1 MPKKQLLLPK
11 DRFFNDYQ
19 RRRQAL
25 TYNEVR
31 LALGH
36 SNVNPADAEVSSFFS
51 RHVPVHIPIISSAM
65 DTVTEFKMGIAIA
78 KEGGLGIIHRG
89 FNPAEQVEH
98 VKRVKLHM
106 NGRVAKPIC
115 ARAEETVGD
124 IIARRDE
131 NRIMK
136 GWGFSSFPVLNAQD
150 RVIGLVTQT
159 DFDFCTDHSR
169 RVEDIMTPF
178 KELIIASPQTSL
190 IQAYRLMQRARKKI
204 LLLIGKNHKLAGM
217 YVWTDVERL
226 VNGSSAIFN
235 VDAAGHLRIGAAV
248 GTGSDEIDR
257 AELLIAA
264 KCDVLV
270 IDTAHGDSGNVFD
283 TLRKLKRLH
292 PEVDVVVGNVVEP
305 AAARR
310 LVRAGA
316 DGVKVGVGP
325 GSICSTRT
333 VAGVGTPQATAVY
346 QCAKAIRGSG
356 VPICADGGINEAGD
370 IPIAIGLGA
379 HTVMLGRLLA
389 GTTESP
395 GTVQDTPKGRYK
407 MYRGMGSIS
416 AMRESRA
423 SRERYRQGT
432 DKRKLVA
439 EGVEGLI
446 PYVGD
451 LADVIVKMVGGLRAG
466 MGYVGARTV
475 AQLQAQANYYSMSS
489 AGYAESAPHD
499 ITIIDPSN
507 TERWR

>member
-11 DRFFNDYQ
+11 DRFFKPYQ
-19 RRRQAL
+19 ARRQAL

-36 SNVNPADAEVSSFFS
+36 SNVNPADADVSSFFS
-51 RHVPVHIPIISSAM
+51 RHVPVHIPIISAAM
-65 DTVTEFKMGIAIA
+65 DTVTGFKMGIAIA
-78 KEGGLGIIHRG
+78 KQGGLGIIHRG
-89 FNPAEQVEH
+89 FSPEEQAEQ

-124 IIARRDE
+124 IVARREE
-131 NRIMK
+131 NRITK
-136 GWGFSSFPVLNAQD
+136 GWGFSSFPVLNADDQ
-150 RVIGLVTQT
+150 VIGLATQT

-169 RVEDIMTPF
+169 TAQDIMTPF
-178 KELIIASPQTSL
+178 SELVTAHPKTTL
-190 IQAYRLMQRARKKI
+190 PEAYRIMQKARKKI
-204 LLLIGKNHKLAGM
+204 LLLISKDHKLAGM

-226 VNGSSAIFN
+226 INGSSAIFN
-235 VDAAGHLRIGAAV
+235 VDAAGHLRIGAAIGV
-248 GTGSDEIDR
+248 GGDEIDR

-305 AAARR
+305 DAAKR
-310 LVRAGA
+310 LARAGA

-333 VAGVGTPQATAVY
+333 VAGVGTPQATGVY
-346 QCAKAIRGSG
+346 QCTKALRGSG
-356 VPICADGGINEAGD
+356 VPVCADGGINEPGD

-416 AMRESRA
+416 AMRESQA
-423 SRERYRQGT
+423 SRQRYRQGN

-439 EGVEGLI
+439 EGVESI
-446 PYVGD
+446 VPFVGD
-451 LADVIVKMVGGLRAG
+451 LADVLVKMVGGLRAG
-466 MGYVGARTV
+466 MGYVGTRTV
-475 AQLQAQANYYSMSS
+475 AQLQAKANFYSMSA

-499 ITIIDPSN
+499 ITIIDPSS